1 MTERTD
7 PFSILTLAQLRE
19 RGSAKWRHYPADV
32 LPLWVAEMD
41 VPLAPPIADAL
52 TRLVTL
58 GDAGYPGDEP
68 YREAFASFATD
79 SWGWDP
85 SVARTRA
92 AASVIAAYAD
102 ALFESVGAG
111 GAVVVTSP
119 VYPPFYSYLAQ
130 AGLTVV
136 EAPLTAD
143 LRLDQSTLE
152 AAFAEAT
159 SAPDGGKRQAALLLC
174 NPHNPGGTVHTK
186 AELEETAALASR
198 FGAQVVSDEIHAPIV
213 YEGETFT
220 PYLTVDPTG
229 IAVHAASK
237 GWSLA
242 AIPAALVVFGPDAGA
257 ALARYDG
264 GKHHGPTYWG
274 VIAQTVAYSQGRAW
288 LADAL
293 AGLDRNRHLLGSLL
307 AQKVP
312 AAKYLMPAATYLTW
326 VDCRELD
333 LGEDPAAVFLKR
345 GRVAFNSGPTFGT
358 GGAGHVRIN
367 IATSPAILAE
377 AVDRM
382 ASAL

>member
-52 TRLVTL
+52 TRLVTF

-143 LRLDQSTLE
+143 LRLDQSTLG

-159 SAPDGGKRQAALLLC
+159 SAPDGGKRRAALLLC

-186 AELEETAALASR
+186 AELEEMAGDKIPLSAIKTIAEVVEDPHIAARNMIVDVPIAGKLIGMFGLPIKLSGAGQMSFEKAPLPGEDNAEVLSRLADVTAA
-198 FGAQVVSDEIHAPIV
+198 E
-213 YEGETFT
+213 
-220 PYLTVDPTG
+220 
-229 IAVHAASK
+229 
-237 GWSLA
+237 
-242 AIPAALVVFGPDAGA
+242 
-257 ALARYDG
+257 LAR
-264 GKHHGPTYWG
+264 
-274 VIAQTVAYSQGRAW
+274 
-288 LADAL
+288 
-293 AGLDRNRHLLGSLL
+293 
-307 AQKVP
+307 
-312 AAKYLMPAATYLTW
+312 
-326 VDCRELD
+326 
-333 LGEDPAAVFLKR
+333 LK
-345 GRVAFNSGPTFGT
+345 ASG
-358 GGAGHVRIN
+358 
-367 IATSPAILAE
+367 AI
-377 AVDRM
+377 
-382 ASAL
+382 